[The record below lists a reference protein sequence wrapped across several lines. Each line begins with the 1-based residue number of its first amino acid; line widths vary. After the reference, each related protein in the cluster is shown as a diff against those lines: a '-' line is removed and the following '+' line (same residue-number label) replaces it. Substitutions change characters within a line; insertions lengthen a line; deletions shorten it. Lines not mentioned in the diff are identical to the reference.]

1 VKNLEVLPLISG
13 VCCILGGLGVVLHT
27 NPINK
32 IIMLAL
38 LEIGMIGLIVSS
50 YYLDI
55 AIISSI
61 CEPICTIILLLG
73 YMKYLTTIKKKK
85 KFGRDLPVLSK

>member
-1 VKNLEVLPLISG
+1 MDILPLVSG
-13 VCCILGGLGVVLHT
+13 ICCILGGIGVILHT

-32 IIMLAL
+32 IIMFAL
-38 LEIGMIGLIVSS
+38 LEIGMIGLIVSC

-55 AIISSI
+55 AIISSL

-73 YMKYLTTIKKKK
+73 YLKYLTTVKKKK
-85 KFGRDLPVLSK
+85 RYGRDLPILSK

>member
-1 VKNLEVLPLISG
+1 MKKLEILPLIAG
-13 VCCILGGLGVVLHT
+13 ICCVLGGIGVIVHT

-32 IIMLAL
+32 IIMFAL
-38 LEIGMIGLIVSS
+38 LEIGMIGLIISS

-55 AIISSI
+55 AIISSL

-73 YMKYLTTIKKKK
+73 YLKYITTVKKKK
-85 KFGRDLPVLSK
+85 RYGRNLPVLSK

>member
-1 VKNLEVLPLISG
+1 LEVLPFVAG
-13 VCCILGGLGVVLHT
+13 TCCILGGIGVILHT

-32 IIMLAL
+32 IIMFAL
-38 LEIGMIGLIVSS
+38 LELGMIGLIVSS

-55 AIISSI
+55 AIISSL

-73 YMKYLTTIKKKK
+73 YLKYLTTTKKKK
-85 KFGRDLPVLSK
+85 KYGRDLPILSK

>member
-1 VKNLEVLPLISG
+1 MEILLLISG
-13 VCCILGGLGVVLHT
+13 ICCILGGIGVILHT

-32 IIMLAL
+32 IIMFAL
-38 LEIGMIGLIVSS
+38 LEIGMLGLIVSS

-73 YMKYLTTIKKKK
+73 YLKYVTTIKKKK
-85 KFGRDLPVLSK
+85 KYGRNLPILPK

>member
-1 VKNLEVLPLISG
+1 LEILLIVSV
-13 VCCILGGLGVVLHT
+13 VCCILGGLGVILHT

-32 IIMLAL
+32 IIMLGL
-38 LEIGMIGLIVSS
+38 LNVGLIGMIVSS

-61 CEPICTIILLLG
+61 CEPISTIILLLG
-73 YMKYLTTIKKKK
+73 YMKYLTTLKKKQK
-85 KFGRDLPVLSK
+85 YGRELPILSK